1 MSMLSAALLLFLV
14 LDPLG
19 NIPLFLVAL
28 KNVDPAKHK
37 RIIIRELLIG
47 LLVLIFFLFMG
58 RYFLVLMH
66 VSKPALSISGGIVL
80 FLIAIKMIFSGAEEV
95 FGIGIEG
102 EPFIVPLAIPL
113 IAGPSAMATV
123 LLLMAQ
129 EPARWLEWLAALL
142 GAWALTVIILLF
154 SKGLRRLLKTRGL
167 IALERLMGMILTT
180 VSVEMLVTGIR
191 DSFF

>member
-37 RIIIRELLIG
+37 RIIIRELSIG
-47 LLVLIFFLFMG
+47 LLVLIFFLFVG
-58 RYFLVLMH
+58 RYFLVFMH

-80 FLIAIKMIFSGAEEV
+80 FLIAIKMIFSGAEDV

-129 EPARWLEWLAALL
+129 EPTRWLEWLTALL
-142 GAWALTVIILLF
+142 SAWALTCLILLF

-167 IALERLMGMILTT
+167 VALERLMGMILTT
-180 VSVEMLVTGIR
+180 VSVEMLVSGIR
-191 DSFF
+191 ESFF